1 MEEGKDVSNSR
12 TSRNSNSKSKSVDQ
26 DMSPCTTDN
35 DVLITVDDDFTGFKR
50 FEVVT
55 RGDMLKQSQT
65 LVELSKHMEKRSL
78 VQSKSLVFNDIIRG
92 GNVKTKPIKFKANRL
107 SNGKVNLK
115 SKSPNNQD
123 LVVIGK
129 ETTFE
134 DGLM

>member
-92 GNVKTKPIKFKANRL
+92 GNVKTNPIKFKANRL

>member
-35 DVLITVDDDFTGFKR
+35 DVLITVDDDFTGFKK